1 MHFYF
6 CCWVCV
12 CVCLYLCVKVC
23 PCVYGFKWQ
32 LKGRVKRP
40 IWRSE
45 TWAIISLSLS
55 MCVSV
60 CVSMCMSDCLLLII
74 RVSYWP
80 VNMLSYTHKQKL
92 YEHLHSLTNICFAAL
107 HHRQSFHPSLK
118 MKKNRPF
125 IRRLGIWDWDIGELW
140 RQRCMI
146 NEENL
151 LYYLTIN
158 IPLIGYVPTCSST
171 LLSWGVGR

>member
-1 MHFYF
+1 MTVNCILIDAFLF
-6 CCWVCV
+6 LLLIECASLLVCVFVFTWVCV
-12 CVCLYLCVKVC
+12 YVKVC

-60 CVSMCMSDCLLLII
+60 CVSMCMSDCLLLTL

-80 VNMLSYTHKQKL
+80 VNMLSYTLKPKL
-92 YEHLHSLTNICFAAL
+92 HEYLISLTNICFAAL
-107 HHRQSFHPSLK
+107 HHRQSYHPSLK
-118 MKKNRPF
+118 MKKRKQAIHQEP
-125 IRRLGIWDWDIGELW
+125 GD
-140 RQRCMI
+140 M
-146 NEENL
+146 
-151 LYYLTIN
+151 
-158 IPLIGYVPTCSST
+158 GYGTETLVSSGDRDT
-171 LLSWGVGR
+171 W